1 MTNNNYLP
9 TTYQQF
15 IHASRY
21 ARFVE
26 SEKRRETWDETVS
39 RYFDFMQTQ
48 TVDPNQKVF
57 FHADGVPGNVIVNN
71 GEPTYIDPD
80 GTMWMQWDMF
90 LQKLNEHHFVWWNE
104 YTNCAHRGMAK

>member
-26 SEKRRETWDETVS
+26 SEKRRETWEETVS
-39 RYFDFMQTQ
+39 RYFDFMQEHLKTNNKYSLPKDLRHELENAVLSLSIMPSMRALM
-48 TVDPNQKVF
+48 T
-57 FHADGVPGNVIVNN
+57 AGNALTTLLVIIVVI
-71 GEPTYIDPD
+71 YLS
-80 GTMWMQWDMF
+80 MM
-90 LQKLNEHHFVWWNE
+90 
-104 YTNCAHRGMAK
+104 